1 MKLAIALSTCLLLVP
16 TLSFADPAQ
25 GALAA
30 GKPAG
35 IRQAQEIDN
44 TTLVYHRRSLAVLGI
59 VIGVAASGGQR
70 FRTSNTCSAD
80 ADPTPDA
87 SLRPPDKHGVR

>member
-25 GALAA
+25 GALVA

-44 TTLVYHRRSLAVLGI
+44 TTLYIIAGLAVLGI
-59 VIGVAASGGQR
+59 VIGVAASGGSDSA
-70 FRTSNTCSAD
+70 SNTAP
-80 ADPTPDA
+80 PTPTQ
-87 SLRPPDKHGVR
+87 H